1 MNKVTK
7 WLESFHLPQLKR
19 FSKPLSFSINL
30 LCHVF
35 ILLTFLTMFFFKYI
49 TGLTESHIDVE
60 MQSLVQEQADQLLN
74 FIDKKDT
81 QQIIRWDIIGDYA
94 DKLIKKSKNNLSFIT
109 ENNKNLYDDSMCALF
124 MMGLVIVILVAYFVF
139 RGVNLRLKFILMENF
154 VIFAF
159 VGMIEIYFFMN
170 IASKY
175 IPVFPDD
182 AIKSAFSRIKEKLA
196 T

>member
-1 MNKVTK
+1 MNKFTK
-7 WLESFHLPQLKR
+7 WIESFHLPQLKR

-35 ILLTFLTMFFFKYI
+35 ILLTFLTIFFFKYI
-49 TGLTESHIDVE
+49 AGLTESHIDSE
-60 MQSLVQEQADQLLN
+60 LKSLVQDQTDKLLD
-74 FIDKKDT
+74 FIDEKDT
-81 QQIIRWDIIGDYA
+81 RQVIRWDIVSVYA
-94 DKLIKKSKNNLSFIT
+94 DKLINESKDNLAFVT
-109 ENNKNLYDDSMCALF
+109 ENNKNLYDNSMCALF
-124 MMGLVIVILVAYFVF
+124 MMGLVIVVLIAYFVF
-139 RGVNLRLKFILMENF
+139 RGANLRLKFILMENL

-175 IPVFPDD
+175 IPVLPDD
-182 AIKSAFSRIKEKLA
+182 AVKATFSRIKERLS